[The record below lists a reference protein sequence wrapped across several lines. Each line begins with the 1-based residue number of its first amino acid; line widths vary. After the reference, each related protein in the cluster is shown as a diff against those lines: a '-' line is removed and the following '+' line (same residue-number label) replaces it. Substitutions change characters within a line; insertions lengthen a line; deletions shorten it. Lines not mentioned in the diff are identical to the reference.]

1 MFRVLSYKTG
11 SFPTGVS
18 TLLLT
23 LPVLTGE
30 RSQTY
35 IKYRKPL
42 CKAVFAHSLDILRL
56 NYRHSRNLRHHSISL
71 QYAFTRKI
79 YYTAFRCGIQA
90 FFEIPWIEFSANF
103 TRIFMQF
110 DEWYCVQFFRSYS
123 VTYKCWFDIYD
134 RISDAIRNALQ
145 LFWEGRAP
153 HLRLYHFRYP
163 IMQSI
168 VYTKKDGHSLHHDR
182 LSFSLSLCVTPPLC
196 YLSSIANS
204 CKGGICR
211 APRAPAVLLSVG
223 YHQHFQR
230 RNLPCP
236 TVT

>member
-1 MFRVLSYKTG
+1 MFRKLPYKTG

-90 FFEIPWIEFSANF
+90 FFKISLIEFRINSL
-103 TRIFMQF
+103 RIFMQF
-110 DEWYCVQFFRSYS
+110 DEWYYMRFFCSYS
-123 VTYKCWFDIYD
+123 AFCKHVCEICGQ
-134 RISDAIRNALQ
+134 ISDIICNATQRFDRNTAFFGRGKPLPYGHTISAVCFSIRRLPKNKKTTLAL
-145 LFWEGRAP
+145 R
-153 HLRLYHFRYP
+153 
-163 IMQSI
+163 
-168 VYTKKDGHSLHHDR
+168 HDR
-182 LSFSLSLCVTPPLC
+182 PIIFFIALCD
-196 YLSSIANS
+196 
-204 CKGGICR
+204 
-211 APRAPAVLLSVG
+211 PAVALSVA
-223 YHQHFQR
+223 YRQHLQRWNCQR
-230 RNLPCP
+230 RPAITTLCDILSQKQRQP
-236 TVT
+236 